1 MALLS
6 KYIFRNDLK
15 PLYRFLLTGGV
26 AIGEDT
32 EANPFSDWLPDKSWA
47 ELGRIG
53 DLPSREHDTE
63 HELNDFRNKFKE
75 NISEW
80 KKEWVKNDLT

>member
-1 MALLS
+1 M
-6 KYIFRNDLK
+6 
-15 PLYRFLLTGGV
+15 LTGGV

-32 EANPFSDWLPDKSWA
+32 ETNPFSDWLPDKSWA
-47 ELGRIG
+47 ELGRLG
-53 DLPSREHDTE
+53 GLPSRGQDTE

-80 KKEWVKNDLT
+80 KKERLQNDSITHSSEVDCQSDLL

>member
-1 MALLS
+1 M
-6 KYIFRNDLK
+6 
-15 PLYRFLLTGGV
+15 

-32 EANPFSDWLPDKSWA
+32 EANPFSEWLPDKSWA

-53 DLPSREHDTE
+53 DLPPRGQDTE
-63 HELNDFRNKFKE
+63 HELKDFRTKFKE

-80 KKEWVKNDLT
+80 KKDRVIIGCMVSSDFWTSPGIPGGP

>member
-53 DLPSREHDTE
+53 DLAPREQDTE

-80 KKEWVKNDLT
+80 KKEWVKKDLT

>member
-1 MALLS
+1 M
-6 KYIFRNDLK
+6 
-15 PLYRFLLTGGV
+15 

-53 DLPSREHDTE
+53 DLPPRGQDTE

-80 KKEWVKNDLT
+80 KKDRVKTDQTNRNPYVRIFGRVRGALNVRGTLK

>member
-1 MALLS
+1 M
-6 KYIFRNDLK
+6 
-15 PLYRFLLTGGV
+15 LTGGV
-26 AIGEDT
+26 AIGEDA

-47 ELGRIG
+47 ELGRLG
-53 DLPSREHDTE
+53 GLPPRGQDTE

-80 KKEWVKNDLT
+80 KKERVQKDSMLRSSGVSPTCPDRPSVP